1 LYVSNIYDVDKRIKK
16 IKKEKIEKGGKR
28 KIKKPIELYS
38 HREEIYLSS

>member
-1 LYVSNIYDVDKRIKK
+1 MKKDKKGKNRK
-16 IKKEKIEKGGKR
+16 KGGKR